1 MQRTK
6 YKKDIPKKNIP
17 KKIKLRR
24 SSLLIIRKNVY

>member
-6 YKKDIPKKNIP
+6 YKKNIPKKNIP

>member
-6 YKKDIPKKNIP
+6 YKKTYQ

-24 SSLLIIRKNVY
+24 SSLLRIRKKCLLII